1 MHYLLLRFSTVSIKS
16 KGLTASHS
24 KCIQYSDARPSPRHS
39 RGAVKAKMDW
49 ANLVN
54 RKVALV
60 TGAASG
66 IGRATAKL
74 FAQHGAQVVLVD
86 VNEPGGTQAV
96 NDIRAQSGDALF
108 IKADVG
114 DMQQVSGMISATL
127 DHYGRLDIVYSNAA
141 SYRLGSASEISEAD
155 WDYTQSAC
163 LKASW
168 MIAHHAMPAMLRN
181 DRGSFI
187 ITASVQ
193 AIRGYKRHCAYQAAK
208 GGLLSLTRS
217 LAADYAPKI
226 RVNAILPG
234 AVVTGIAAGL
244 SDAELKRIALMCPL
258 QRNARPEEIA
268 MVALFLASDMS
279 AYMTGACVVVDGGL
293 SSVIQMD

>member
-1 MHYLLLRFSTVSIKS
+1 MNWDRLIN
-16 KGLTASHS
+16 
-24 KCIQYSDARPSPRHS
+24 D
-39 RGAVKAKMDW
+39 
-49 ANLVN
+49 
-54 RKVALV
+54 KVALV

-74 FAQHGAQVVLVD
+74 FAQHGARVVLVD
-86 VNEPGGTQAV
+86 INESGGKQAV
-96 NDIRAQSGDALF
+96 DEIHAHSGDALF

-114 DMQQVSGMISATL
+114 DTQQVSATISATL
-127 DHYGRLDIVYSNAA
+127 NHYGNLDIVYSNAA
-141 SYRLGSASEISEAD
+141 SYRLGSASDISESD
-155 WDYTQSAC
+155 WDYTHSAC

-168 MIAHHAMPAMLRN
+168 ALAHYAMPAISRN
-181 DRGSFI
+181 DSGAFI

-193 AIRGYKRHCAYQAAK
+193 AIRGYTRHCAYQAAK

-234 AVVTGIAAGL
+234 AVITGIAAGL
-244 SDAELKRIALMCPL
+244 SDAELHRIAMMCPL
-258 QRNARPEEIA
+258 KRNAPPEEIA
-268 MVALFLASDMS
+268 SVALFLASDMS
-279 AYMTGACVVVDGGL
+279 AYMTGSCIVVDGGL

>member
-1 MHYLLLRFSTVSIKS
+1 
-16 KGLTASHS
+16 
-24 KCIQYSDARPSPRHS
+24 
-39 RGAVKAKMDW
+39 MDW

-96 NDIRAQSGDALF
+96 NDIQVQSGDALF

-114 DMQQVSGMISATL
+114 DMQQVSAMISATL
-127 DHYGRLDIVYSNAA
+127 EHYGRLDIVYSNAA

-181 DRGSFI
+181 DSGSFI

-193 AIRGYKRHCAYQAAK
+193 AIRGYTRHCVYQAAK

-234 AVVTGIAAGL
+234 AVITGIAAGL
-244 SDAELKRIALMCPL
+244 SEAELKRIALMCPL
-258 QRNARPEEIA
+258 QRNAPPEEIA
-268 MVALFLASDMS
+268 TVALFLASDMS

-293 SSVIQMD
+293 SSVIQTD